1 MAYKANFTGWK
12 NLRIVDLLI
21 AYRKAKADC
30 YFENTFPTAI
40 NFADYEQDLLINL
53 QSLLATLQSEN
64 NFTDDVTLLG
74 ECRFLPKKLSINR
87 KKNNV
92 EDSHV
97 HFSNP
102 DRSINK
108 LIKNHDLI
116 PEFRIVGDF
125 PVDTHIISALWI
137 NMIGHKFD
145 AKLEECCYGARLKRI
160 TSDNLLDGN
169 EEKIFH
175 ISSIGSFIPYFQ
187 PYQKWRNDGLNSI
200 RDELEKERKVLAVS
214 LDLKSYYHLIDP
226 TAISSKAL
234 CETMNVNLT
243 SEERDFTDA
252 LAFFLNAWS
261 EKASNFGSLATKGD
275 SKINGGLVI
284 GLTCSRIIS
293 NALLYEWDKLILE
306 KISPVHYGRYS
317 QS

>member
-1 MAYKANFTGWK
+1 
-12 NLRIVDLLI
+12 
-21 AYRKAKADC
+21 
-30 YFENTFPTAI
+30 
-40 NFADYEQDLLINL
+40 
-53 QSLLATLQSEN
+53 
-64 NFTDDVTLLG
+64 
-74 ECRFLPKKLSINR
+74 
-87 KKNNV
+87 
-92 EDSHV
+92 
-97 HFSNP
+97 
-102 DRSINK
+102 
-108 LIKNHDLI
+108 
-116 PEFRIVGDF
+116 
-125 PVDTHIISALWI
+125 
-137 NMIGHKFD
+137 MIGHKFD

-306 KISPVHYGRYS
+306 KISPVHYGRYVDDMFIVIRDPGTIS
-317 QS
+317 NSTDLMKFFQERLGKDVFYQTNKGAQIWSIQQGKSIQGKSKIQLQSNKQKLFILEGQAGFDLLDSIEKGDHPRFCVTAI

>member
-116 PEFRIVGDF
+116 PD
-125 PVDTHIISALWI
+125 
-137 NMIGHKFD
+137 
-145 AKLEECCYGARLKRI
+145 
-160 TSDNLLDGN
+160 
-169 EEKIFH
+169 
-175 ISSIGSFIPYFQ
+175 
-187 PYQKWRNDGLNSI
+187 
-200 RDELEKERKVLAVS
+200 RKSVV
-214 LDLKSYYHLIDP
+214 
-226 TAISSKAL
+226 
-234 CETMNVNLT
+234 
-243 SEERDFTDA
+243 
-252 LAFFLNAWS
+252 
-261 EKASNFGSLATKGD
+261 
-275 SKINGGLVI
+275 
-284 GLTCSRIIS
+284 
-293 NALLYEWDKLILE
+293 
-306 KISPVHYGRYS
+306 
-317 QS
+317 